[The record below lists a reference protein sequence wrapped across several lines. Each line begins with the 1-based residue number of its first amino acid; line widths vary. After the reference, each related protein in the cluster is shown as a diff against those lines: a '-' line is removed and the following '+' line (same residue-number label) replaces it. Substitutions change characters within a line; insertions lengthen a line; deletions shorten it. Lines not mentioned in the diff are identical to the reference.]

1 MIGAPRNA
9 AATRSAARRSRWR
22 PLHGPGREPTRQE
35 LVDGY
40 PHRIWCDAN
49 GRALIEDYEIT
60 GLAHGTPLATR
71 GPDVVGAAGPHM
83 LEAGISS
90 TRHIAAFWGIA
101 GEGEVESA
109 LAGVG
114 PELAMQLTRPSPA
127 RAGASAVPA
136 GVGRIIE
143 DALRSAGL
151 MR

>member
-1 MIGAPRNA
+1 MRPPP
-9 AATRSAARRSRWR
+9 RSAARRSRWR
-22 PLHGPGREPTRQE
+22 PLHGLDREPTRQE

-71 GPDVVGAAGPHM
+71 GEGALDEAGPHM

-101 GEGEVESA
+101 GEVEAETGLQAVS
-109 LAGVG
+109 
-114 PELAMQLTRPSPA
+114 PELPTEFTRSSPV
-127 RAGASAVPA
+127 RAAVSAAPA
-136 GVGRIIE
+136 GVGKIIE

>member
-1 MIGAPRNA
+1 M
-9 AATRSAARRSRWR
+9 
-22 PLHGPGREPTRQE
+22 
-35 LVDGY
+35 VDGY

-71 GPDVVGAAGPHM
+71 GESAVGEAMPHM

-90 TRHIAAFWGIA
+90 TRHIAASWGIA
-101 GEGEVESA
+101 GEVEGEMA
-109 LAGVG
+109 LPGVRTEV
-114 PELAMQLTRPSPA
+114 PTQFTRPSPV
-127 RAGASAVPA
+127 RAAISAAPA
-136 GVGRIIE
+136 GVGKIIE